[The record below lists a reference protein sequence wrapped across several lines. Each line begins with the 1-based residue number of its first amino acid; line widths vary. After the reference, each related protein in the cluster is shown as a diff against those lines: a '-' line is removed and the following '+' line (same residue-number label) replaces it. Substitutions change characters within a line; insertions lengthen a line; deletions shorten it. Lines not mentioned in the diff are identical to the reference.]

1 MGESA
6 ESFWCHKESWAD
18 LWTSNYTDQ
27 EPKSL
32 YVATM
37 DDSVAGYL
45 AGCMDTA
52 AMTPS
57 TDETMKAVIRK
68 HWLLFRR
75 GTAGFQAASERRVHR
90 PPLAQRTGGI
100 EFVEA
105 SE

>member
-1 MGESA
+1 
-6 ESFWCHKESWAD
+6 
-18 LWTSNYTDQ
+18 
-27 EPKSL
+27 
-32 YVATM
+32 
-37 DDSVAGYL
+37 
-45 AGCMDTA
+45 
-52 AMTPS
+52 MTPS